1 MASCSEFSHWLK
13 KMLLAQAGLPPCS
26 SLPDESSQTS
36 WDHVTS
42 TCAPEAR
49 IPVIGA
55 DAVAGPW
62 EKQPVSIYGTS
73 RLQSPH
79 RPRCSIPRLPTVCH
93 SAPPRHTGLVP
104 PPASSPMSFPL
115 AWNTSNHTTRS
126 PSLQVL
132 PVNFIK
138 KSIEKIKVTLK
149 KRILLRA

>member
-13 KMLLAQAGLPPCS
+13 KTLLAQAGLPPCFITRWTFS
-26 SLPDESSQTS
+26 NILGPCHQHMCSRGQNPCYWSWCSGRALGEAASQYLWDEQITKPSP
-36 WDHVTS
+36 
-42 TCAPEAR
+42 APLLNS
-49 IPVIGA
+49 P
-55 DAVAGPW
+55 
-62 EKQPVSIYGTS
+62 
-73 RLQSPH
+73 SPH
-79 RPRCSIPRLPTVCH
+79 GLPLGSTQTHWAC
-93 SAPPRHTGLVP
+93 L